1 MARCGYCGTSIL
13 FGGVQAGPARF
24 CNNKCHQNAYLW
36 QVAQQIPAAVVERQT
51 EDVFRG
57 HCPQCRGPG
66 PAEVHKVHRVWSA
79 ILLTNWSTTQELC
92 CRSCAT
98 KSQVG
103 ALIFSMGLGWW
114 GFPWGLVLTP
124 IQMARNIMGI
134 FAGPDFSRPS
144 ADLRK
149 MVQVMLA
156 ARMVVDQRQTTA
168 QVPPVISK

>member
-1 MARCGYCGTSIL
+1 
-13 FGGVQAGPARF
+13 
-24 CNNKCHQNAYLW
+24 
-36 QVAQQIPAAVVERQT
+36 
-51 EDVFRG
+51 
-57 HCPQCRGPG
+57 
-66 PAEVHKVHRVWSA
+66 
-79 ILLTNWSTTQELC
+79 
-92 CRSCAT
+92 
-98 KSQVG
+98 
-103 ALIFSMGLGWW
+103 MGLGWW

-156 ARMVVDQRQTTA
+156 ARMVVDQRQTAA